1 MRTGLLLAVLG
12 LVIWNEES
20 LAKSCYIFGYDLVSD
35 NYLTTKT
42 VKRGKIIHQVITR
55 RALKIA

>member
-20 LAKSCYIFGYDLVSD
+20 LAKSCNIFDYDQFSD

-42 VKRGKIIHQVITR
+42 VKRGKIIHQVIAR
-55 RALKIA
+55 LVLKTA